1 MPDLQRILAEIASLL
16 ERLTSEVLS
25 NGLDRLLART
35 RGELPTEPTPIPNI
49 VEQVK
54 IPPIFVD
61 GLGALFI
68 GLCLVWGAAR
78 GLFGS
83 AVAFAALCAGSF
95 AAQTYH
101 AQAASLVQSVV
112 AHEALS
118 PFLPSLGY
126 ILAFGAATLLVLIPG
141 EVIRRH
147 IKRSILGWPDLV
159 GGMIAGGGVGLLL
172 LLAAVNVL
180 RGTAW
185 GAAVFTGSHLV
196 GWLGNLFPVL
206 PPGS

>member
-1 MPDLQRILAEIASLL
+1 MPDLQRMLDEIVSLL
-16 ERLTSEVLS
+16 KSLTSGVLS
-25 NGLDRLLART
+25 SGLDQLLAHT
-35 RGELPTEPTPIPNI
+35 TGQAPTEPTPIPNI

-61 GLGALFI
+61 GMGTLFI

-126 ILAFGAATLLVLIPG
+126 ILAFGAATLLVIIPG
-141 EVIRRH
+141 EVIRRR

-159 GGMIAGGGVGLLL
+159 GGMIAGGGVGILL
-172 LLAAVNVL
+172 LLAAMNVL

-185 GAAVFTGSHLV
+185 GEALFDGSHLV
-196 GWLGNLFPVL
+196 GWLGKLFPVL
-206 PPGS
+206 PGT